1 MKDWSSRID
10 EEFDKILFQESPLAE
25 DIPSEEMYASISK
38 SIRRRKAGRIA
49 GVAAAIAVPIVFL
62 ICSGWYLQNSYG
74 IFDTSAKEYVV
85 EAGVAETVQA
95 VFQEGSR
102 VYLNAGSK
110 LVYPEKF
117 GLKSRDVRLDG
128 EAYFE
133 VSPDSRKPF
142 VVDFESG
149 SVRVYGTKFNV
160 KAYSAENKFVVSL
173 DEGSVKVVT
182 GQKEFMMVP
191 SDVLVCDNGRIA
203 IHHGSDSGKNS
214 LWRQSVIS
222 FREGTASEVFAQL
235 SRMYGVD
242 FVVQGFIPDYK
253 FTFTTEKDSLKHILD
268 ELELISSLNF
278 RYDGNARV
286 IVSDRH

>member
-49 GVAAAIAVPIVFL
+49 GGAAAIAVPIVFL

-160 KAYSAENKFVVSL
+160 KA
-173 DEGSVKVVT
+173 
-182 GQKEFMMVP
+182 
-191 SDVLVCDNGRIA
+191 
-203 IHHGSDSGKNS
+203 
-214 LWRQSVIS
+214 
-222 FREGTASEVFAQL
+222 
-235 SRMYGVD
+235 
-242 FVVQGFIPDYK
+242 
-253 FTFTTEKDSLKHILD
+253 
-268 ELELISSLNF
+268 
-278 RYDGNARV
+278 
-286 IVSDRH
+286 